1 MLACALAYETGMTF
15 LRINVSILV
24 SKWVGD
30 SVKMVHVLDEVVSQ
44 LNFYYNT
51 FSSIFYI
58 CRVTSVDPLVQGRQC
73 WLVHWPTKQ
82 GLMSPSL

>member
-15 LRINVSILV
+15 FRINVSILL

-30 SVKMVHVLDEVVSQ
+30 SAKMVHVLHEVVCQ

-51 FSSIFYI
+51 FSSI
-58 CRVTSVDPLVQGRQC
+58 
-73 WLVHWPTKQ
+73 
-82 GLMSPSL
+82 SLYL